1 MMSLVSGTGKLV
13 GKNSISVIQFS
24 ISTRHSFFVIKDRLK
39 NPLVPK
45 NMKRM
50 LNDGIICLEIFKKL

>member
-1 MMSLVSGTGKLV
+1 MSLVSGTGKLV

-24 ISTRHSFFVIKDRLK
+24 ISTRHSCFVIKDRLK
-39 NPLVPK
+39 NPLVPE
-45 NMKRM
+45 NMKCM